1 VSASGSHIIP
11 KRFDLGMGAVNVT
24 ELAGVERAS
33 GGLGVRLVAHLV
45 HALGVDVAEAAVS

>member
-1 VSASGSHIIP
+1 
-11 KRFDLGMGAVNVT
+11 MGAVNVT